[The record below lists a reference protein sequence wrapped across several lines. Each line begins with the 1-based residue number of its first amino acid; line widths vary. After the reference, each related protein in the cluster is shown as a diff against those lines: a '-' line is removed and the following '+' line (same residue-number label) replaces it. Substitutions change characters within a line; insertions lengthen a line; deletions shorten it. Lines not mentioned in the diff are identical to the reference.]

1 IDRGDGRAEG
11 VRFIPSTMLRFGRRY
26 RIDVNRVLGD
36 TNTRPE
42 HALSDFEFTTVDPE
56 LLGTASLPV
65 SRAQSRPIRDIREL
79 EGRQVAITHGDTNAA
94 SSLRL
99 PTVSVA
105 DWGEGVSPSFESYA
119 DSEVGVPRTI
129 ATLGGNEFVTTFIP
143 FSLTASSRLAVFDAS
158 SFPPQF
164 PNPPKKLFLFGGDEA
179 LPPIDF
185 FTEIGSNFSF
195 GNLFAPLPLSFE
207 LLAPPSAVAVA
218 PNDVMAY
225 DPAEEMIY
233 AAVLGRGIQTI
244 SVPYIKLDTQVA
256 GTLVPLFS
264 YRWPEVVE
272 LAVADKLVF
281 ATDLEEIRIIGGGKQ
296 IGGSSESRLP
306 GRIYGYT
313 DMQLIDRL
321 GLGGAKPSRLEATDA
336 FPFDVDGDG
345 VFEESREPRVS
356 VLAVGAQDALG
367 RAQLRTFVVD
377 RLAGIGQ
384 EFVRPVSTISLGVD
398 EFVRHISI
406 DTEEGLVAV
415 ATQSTVSIVD
425 ASDLSASPEMDELVP
440 DPRVLKQWTSTPI
453 AADRDNTGSF
463 LQIESAGP
471 VAFGERGRLYMGDPD
486 AEGESA
492 PTLALYRLPLA
503 EIAIGELSDETVAI
517 NEAGLM
523 ASDLTVPFELNVEQS
538 LADLSEVT
546 VIFTDA
552 QGTELYRE
560 TAAPGAREV
569 VVERRDVA
577 WPLDSQV
584 LVYAELTEGGRTVAQ
599 SLDVP
604 VPFDVFARLVR
615 YEPLIGADTLAT
627 AAGVIST
634 EEGEFILSTTDFE
647 IPRVGFPVRF
657 TRTYRSR
664 DFNLKEPLGA
674 NWDHSF
680 NRYIAL
686 RGERDPDSGEFQID
700 AAIVSL
706 GVGRRLTFVRQNGE
720 FVSPFGYFGELF
732 FDATARQFSLQTPD
746 GVEYRFE
753 PGANDSDVYYR
764 WTSES
769 DRFGNTAFAQYT
781 NEDDLIRTYMD
792 TVEEETVFSYTDG
805 RLDSVTRPDGL
816 T

>member
-1 IDRGDGRAEG
+1 ALGAVNLELSQPALAGLNLRLPAPAGLPEGRRVFVMRRVPGGSELTQVATNLSGVMFNGSEDLEGATGPGLYDFVDCPGNCVVGRLLSSRSIPEFEEIVVRTSSAAVSRITRGADPVFVVPSGGTFEVDYLNGYVYDQFGPANFADFATVFVPGPSGPFSVASVRPEPASTDVLVKSVISVRFTDTLQVDDLLTVCDDVDTIEVGAGESCLCVSETDGLSRRCIDGQIQAIDRGDGRAEG

-26 RIDVNRVLGD
+26 RIDLNRVLGD

-406 DTEEGLVAV
+406 DTEEGLIAV

-425 ASDLSASPEMDELVP
+425 ASDLSASPEMDEIAP

-584 LVYAELTEGGRTVAQ
+584 LVY
-599 SLDVP
+599 
-604 VPFDVFARLVR
+604 
-615 YEPLIGADTLAT
+615 
-627 AAGVIST
+627 
-634 EEGEFILSTTDFE
+634 
-647 IPRVGFPVRF
+647 
-657 TRTYRSR
+657 
-664 DFNLKEPLGA
+664 
-674 NWDHSF
+674 
-680 NRYIAL
+680 
-686 RGERDPDSGEFQID
+686 
-700 AAIVSL
+700 
-706 GVGRRLTFVRQNGE
+706 
-720 FVSPFGYFGELF
+720 
-732 FDATARQFSLQTPD
+732 
-746 GVEYRFE
+746 
-753 PGANDSDVYYR
+753 
-764 WTSES
+764 
-769 DRFGNTAFAQYT
+769 
-781 NEDDLIRTYMD
+781 
-792 TVEEETVFSYTDG
+792 
-805 RLDSVTRPDGL
+805 
-816 T
+816 